1 MRITK
6 SNGCFICVCGYQDRD
21 IPKAA
26 GFRWNDPVPKAWGTR
41 SASVAAALAQHAD
54 DTCKDELLNLH
65 VAHKAAVDASWAG
78 DSEFNVPVPEG
89 LTMMP
94 FQRAGVAY
102 MINALTKKGNCPS
115 SSGALCSDEM
125 GL

>member
-6 SNGCFICVCGYQDRD
+6 SNGCFICVCSYQDRE

-26 GFRWNDPVPKAWGTR
+26 GFRWNDPVPKAWGTK

-65 VAHKAAVDASWAG
+65 VARQSAVEASWAG
-78 DSEFNVPVPEG
+78 DSEFNPPAPEG
-89 LTMMP
+89 MNYMP
-94 FQRAGVAY
+94 FQKAGIEYIV
-102 MINALTKKGNCPS
+102 NKLTKKGTIPC
-115 SSGALCSDEM
+115 SSGALCADDM